1 MFTNTIWGF
10 LDSMTKYL
18 KSEHEKKK
26 STGEKRRPVK
36 LKLFI
41 PLISGST
48 IKILHWSVHDIEN
61 AKSRSSYP

>member
-1 MFTNTIWGF
+1 M
-10 LDSMTKYL
+10 K
-18 KSEHEKKK
+18 KKKKK

-48 IKILHWSVHDIEN
+48 IKNLHWSVHDIEN